1 MSPLLEVID
10 LEAGYGPVTVV
21 NHVSF
26 SVKEKSR
33 CALLGRNGA
42 GKTTLLK
49 ALMGL
54 AEVKAGTVMFAGEDI
69 TLLSTHERALRGLGY
84 VSQTRDI
91 FPSLNVEENLIAG
104 LKHGAS
110 SGIEFAYELFP
121 RLKQRR
127 KNAGNK
133 LSGGEQQ
140 MLAVARALLGNPR
153 LLLLDEPLEGLAPL
167 ICQELLLAFK
177 QMAQEKDIALLIVEQ
192 QVYEVLNFVDHAA
205 ILERGALKYEGPAK
219 VLWEQPDILDRYIG
233 MAVL

>member
-1 MSPLLEVID
+1 
-10 LEAGYGPVTVV
+10 
-21 NHVSF
+21 
-26 SVKEKSR
+26 
-33 CALLGRNGA
+33 
-42 GKTTLLK
+42 
-49 ALMGL
+49 MGL